1 MQFKHLAHHL
11 WSKLADHQVSDLQVI
26 NSLRA
31 LGLTNVYHPKNALE
45 LASLLHPQFLALKAD
60 LPFLVE
66 VLDGFLLAKKLSSVD
81 IDLPDRRLSH
91 GDDLFLY
98 QQNHQ
103 QNQQR
108 MPDVR
113 NFSSNESRLSTPQF
127 ASACAVQWLAQALE
141 NYFPLGVLPSLSGPT
156 EKHHFP
162 FLVLADVERWALN
175 KIRSQP
181 AGCEIA
187 DVGFLQWQTY
197 FLAELQTLCLAGK
210 RTSEMFYVGVAIK
223 NLVDVNTFLA
233 KRRIGESK
241 NIEPCT
247 RMDEGGNGHKDVKL
261 SYPRDFSIRN
271 LLKSHWNYPRPA
283 EIRSLKKVCSDLTG
297 EATHGGKLP
306 QNYER
311 ILIALALFTGR
322 SLAEALSFPI
332 NGPAEPSEGRW
343 ATDFLQVE
351 VVNFKHEGRT
361 IRTPWVFRRI
371 QGVGTKDWIRLALP
385 RDLSDAILGS
395 LYVTNAAKLE
405 HLLPL
410 TEKSWEDRC
419 YVLLQSALSTSRKR
433 AELLV
438 RDFLGRQLFAL
449 TTNAALVRLLCDQTT
464 TAEKNGGRRQLA
476 LSYYLDFQHGR
487 VWEAYQEACKAVI
500 PFGAVPVSL
509 EKDLQKGPESLSL
522 TLSTAQFTAISTHLL
537 KRIPAAVDTQTLIKC
552 HNGFAEYTLFLMIAA
567 TGHRK
572 SLTPFFFPWDICLE
586 EKLAFISDK
595 QVTGSEARF
604 VPLPQLAVDQY
615 VAYQAHLV
623 ALGAKLERLPAVAK
637 HVQTLLAAM
646 PRFDATRSN
655 LIHVANPKL
664 SQFFFID
671 AEHQPQT
678 FGTNRLDR
686 IVNEKGLVVG
696 PANMSTRDKAKA
708 VVRVSVRRFRN
719 GLGDYLW
726 GALKSGSKVQAWL
739 GHAPELH
746 SFGEASTWS
755 VQEWAGEL
763 RPHIQQYLV
772 ERGLV
777 YRSSPLVNPLH
788 RSVKRSVGAPSV
800 STSNASYEGRAV
812 NSKFAS
818 NRALKVLRQML
829 PEDYLEWQ
837 TYASAGIGTD
847 DEAQP
852 LVIDDALQS
861 RMAHEM
867 KNRLGGD
874 RLALDKISKTISEEF
889 KRLKKRGAHV
899 TAVSTNLFRS
909 DPGPVSVSFAR
920 HLRIACEI
928 RRVWLGRWVEEGLGR
943 KEYLRRL
950 PGERIEH
957 LAHLAISLVIFDA
970 TLDPARVKALTLAA
984 TSTDGVQFHPDTMTL
999 RATITT
1005 ERDIYDWLI
1014 LPSPITAA
1022 HLVGLRRRSVSGLPE
1037 NEETD
1042 PTPTEEDARPRIE
1055 QTWKMINL
1063 EICRIL
1069 ARIQVAK
1076 SAGALCTLSEL
1087 CLVFRPWWH
1096 LRLPGALYSVAVGD
1110 HVGPAPSRTSEKS
1123 LFAAR
1128 EPLPF
1133 ESRNGLLSTQ
1143 VKLPPLKAQKLVLNA
1158 INKLFST
1165 SEGSLS
1171 KTRRSNLEN
1180 ILKEP
1185 YQADLFFYVNE
1196 QPIVQHALGFIEYL
1210 LDVGGPQQPIL
1221 RFSSIR
1227 TYYSK
1232 VVPLL
1237 IERWWDKSIAD
1248 WSGADFDEAYNQV
1261 VGNSAIASP
1270 QNEGTEKLDAL
1281 RQFHRYLRDTSGA
1294 PFSAYLFQQKSQPA
1308 RRRSDLLTWRAVDH
1322 AAREVRNDPLIADT
1336 GRLQAETMIAVAAG
1350 YGLRN
1355 SEITSLTT
1363 DSFFGEPDSPL
1374 GLAINRNR
1382 FGDIKSSAGRR
1393 VIAQPLLNGSM
1404 KRAVVAAYKRAK
1416 ATEKHDVMSSRDAR
1430 LIDIKKADDIWS
1442 YGKLS
1447 QVCISALRGASSSN
1461 TAVLHS
1467 LRHTFATAMML
1478 ELFGRPRSVASQ
1490 TTVVGEN
1497 STPCEGRHGPSLIA
1511 RERLVGPG
1519 DLTAIVSEVLQLP
1532 SNWPF
1537 AVDLLAQI
1545 LGHADV
1551 GTLLGCYFH
1560 GTPMLL
1566 SEYTR
1571 EYSRDAE
1578 LIDERLAMLLGLER
1592 STVTKRRKSFVT
1604 HEGKSGGDELT
1615 VVEQVI
1621 SFDLTQRDLPAKPVR
1636 KAHQTLASPELESMP
1651 WDVMDDLLMQ
1661 RMASECS
1668 FEVMLGH
1675 ATEVNVGAAKAAS
1688 FIKSY
1693 RRLVEETGFDDFEF
1707 KGSELADYM
1716 PTRTKGVLRAKQERQ
1731 MCLRILQSKSYADR
1745 QLRASLCVIAK
1756 IWSERTDPQDPWLV
1770 LRDEVEAQALEAVC
1784 RALGVN
1790 WRIAARADSTAQIE
1804 VHDVEVRMTGSPAS
1818 ELLNFLRSAGI
1829 APLPDSERVRFSRS
1843 GGRIKASEVG
1853 VQFVQRVNA
1862 RIGDGRDSHRLF
1874 LVLSAAVLLPTQI

>member
-1 MQFKHLAHHL
+1 VQFKHLAHHL
-11 WSKLADHQVSDLQVI
+11 WLRLADPDVSEVQVI

-31 LGLTNVYHPKNALE
+31 HGLINVFHPKNALE
-45 LASLLHPQFLALKAD
+45 LSSLLHPQFLALKAD
-60 LPFLVE
+60 LPMLAE
-66 VLDGFLLAKKLSSVD
+66 ILDGFLLAKKLYSVD
-81 IDLPDRRLSH
+81 IDLPDRKLSH
-91 GDDLFLY
+91 GDDLYLY

-103 QNQQR
+103 QNQQC
-108 MPDVR
+108 MPQVH
-113 NFSSNESRLSTPQF
+113 NFSANESRFLTSQF
-127 ASACAVQWLAQALE
+127 ASACAVQWVAQALE
-141 NYFPLGVLPSLSGPT
+141 NYLPLSALPSLHGPT

-162 FLVLADVERWALN
+162 HFVLTSVDRWA
-175 KIRSQP
+175 RDQTRPQP
-181 AGCEIA
+181 AHREIA
-187 DVGFLQWQTY
+187 DVGFPRWQAY
-197 FLAELQTLCLAGK
+197 FFAELQELSLAGK
-210 RTSEMFYVGVAIK
+210 RTSEIFNVGVALR
-223 NLVDVNTFLA
+223 NLVDANTFLA
-233 KRRIGESK
+233 KRQIGKLEK
-241 NIEPCT
+241 VEPNT
-247 RMDEGGNGHKDVKL
+247 HIDDGGDGNAGEKL

-271 LLKSHWNYPRPA
+271 LLKSHWHYPRPA
-283 EIRSLKKVCSDLTG
+283 EIRSLQKICSGLTG
-297 EATHGGKLP
+297 EPTSGKTLP

-322 SLAEALSFPI
+322 SIAEALSFPI
-332 NGPAEPSEGRW
+332 NGPVEPSEGRW

-351 VVNFKHEGRT
+351 VVNFKHRDRT

-371 QGVGTKDWIRLALP
+371 QGLGTKDWIRLALP
-385 RDLSDAILGS
+385 RDLSDAILSS

-500 PFGAVPVSL
+500 PFGVVPVSL

-537 KRIPAAVDTQTLIKC
+537 KRMPAAVDTQTLIKC

-604 VPLPQLAVDQY
+604 VPLPQLAVNQY
-615 VAYQAHLV
+615 LAYQAHLV
-623 ALGAKLERLPAVAK
+623 ALGSKLERLPAVAK
-637 HVQTLLAAM
+637 HVQTLLASM
-646 PRFDATRSN
+646 PRFDTTRSN

-671 AEHQPQT
+671 AEYQPQT

-686 IVNEKGLVVG
+686 IVNGKGLVVG
-696 PANMSTRDKAKA
+696 PANMSTREKSNA

-719 GLGDYLW
+719 GLADYLW

-777 YRSSPLVNPLH
+777 YRSSPLVNPLQ
-788 RSVKRSVGAPSV
+788 RFVKRFVGAPSL
-800 STSNASYEGRAV
+800 STSKASYEGRAV
-812 NSKFAS
+812 NSKFAAT
-818 NRALKVLRQML
+818 RALKVLRQML

-837 TYASAGIGTD
+837 THASGVV
-847 DEAQP
+847 DEEASQP
-852 LVIDDALQS
+852 LVIDDALQL
-861 RMAHEM
+861 RMAQELR
-867 KNRLGGD
+867 NRLGGD
-874 RLALDKISKTISEEF
+874 RLALDKISKTINEEF

-899 TAVSTNLFRS
+899 TAASTNLFRS

-928 RRVWLGRWVEEGLGR
+928 RRVWLARWVEEGLGR
-943 KEYLRRL
+943 KEYLNRM
-950 PGERIEH
+950 PSERIEH

-970 TLDPARVKALTLAA
+970 SLDPGRVRALTLAA
-984 TSTDGVQFHPDTMTL
+984 ASMDGLQFHPDTMTL

-1005 ERDIYDWLI
+1005 ARDIYDWLI

-1022 HLVGLRRRSVSGLPE
+1022 QLVGLRRRSVSGLPK

-1042 PTPTEEDARPRIE
+1042 PAPTEEDARPRIE
-1055 QTWKMINL
+1055 LTWKKIDV
-1063 EICRIL
+1063 EIGRIL
-1069 ARIQVAK
+1069 ARMQAPK
-1076 SAGALCTLSEL
+1076 SAGAVSSLSGL

-1110 HVGPAPSRTSEKS
+1110 HVGPAPSRTSEES
-1123 LFAAR
+1123 LFAAQ
-1128 EPLPF
+1128 EPSPF
-1133 ESRNGLLSTQ
+1133 ENRKGLLSTQ
-1143 VKLPPLKAQKLVLNA
+1143 LQLPPAKAQKQVLNA
-1158 INKLFST
+1158 INKLFSK

-1171 KTRRSNLEN
+1171 KTRRSNLGK

-1185 YQADLFFYVNE
+1185 YQEDLFFYFNE

-1237 IERWWDKSIAD
+1237 VEQWWDKSTAD
-1248 WSGADFDEAYNQV
+1248 WSGADFDEAYKEI
-1261 VGNSAIASP
+1261 VGKSAFASS

-1322 AAREVRNDPLIADT
+1322 AARDVRNDPSIPDS
-1336 GRLQAETMIAVAAG
+1336 GRLQAETMIAIAAG

-1355 SEITSLTT
+1355 SEITALTT
-1363 DSFFGEPDSPL
+1363 DSFIGESDGPL
-1374 GLAINRNR
+1374 GVAINRNR
-1382 FGDIKSSAGRR
+1382 FSDIKSAAGRR
-1393 VIAQPLLNGSM
+1393 VIAQPLFSSSL
-1404 KRAVVAAYKRAK
+1404 KRVVVAAYKRAK
-1416 ATEKHDVMSSRDAR
+1416 ATEKHDVSSSRDAR
-1430 LIDIKKADDIWS
+1430 LIDIGKGDAIWS

-1447 QVCISALRGASSSN
+1447 QNCISALRGASSSN

-1478 ELFGRPRSVASQ
+1478 ELFGQRRSAAAQ
-1490 TTVVGEN
+1490 TAVSGE
-1497 STPCEGRHGPSLIA
+1497 SSMPWEVRHGPSMTA
-1511 RERLVGPG
+1511 RERLVGSAG
-1519 DLTAIVSEVLQLP
+1519 LSAIVSEILQLP
-1532 SNWPF
+1532 GNWPF

-1551 GTLLGCYFH
+1551 ATLLGCYFH
-1560 GTPMLL
+1560 GTPVLL
-1566 SEYTR
+1566 AEYTHG
-1571 EYSRDAE
+1571 YSRDAD
-1578 LIDERLAMLLGLER
+1578 LVDERLALLLGLER
-1592 STVTKRRKSFVT
+1592 STVTKRRKSFVP
-1604 HEGKSGGDELT
+1604 HDDKSFGTKLT
-1615 VVEQVI
+1615 PIEQVI
-1621 SFDLTQRDLPAKPVR
+1621 SFDLTMRDRPAKPLRKVR
-1636 KAHQTLASPELESMP
+1636 HTLVSPELESMP
-1651 WDVMDDLLMQ
+1651 WDVMDDLLLQ
-1661 RMASECS
+1661 RMAAECS
-1668 FEVMLGH
+1668 FEVMKEQ
-1675 ATEVNVGAAKAAS
+1675 AIEVNVGAAKAAL
-1688 FIKSY
+1688 FVASY

-1707 KGSELADYM
+1707 KGSELADHM

-1731 MCLRILQSKSYADR
+1731 TCLRILQSKSFADR
-1745 QLRASLCVIAK
+1745 QLRASLCLIAK

-1770 LRDEVEAQALEAVC
+1770 LKDEYEAQALESMF
-1784 RALGVN
+1784 RALEMN
-1790 WRIAARADSTAQIE
+1790 WHREPGAGATMQSQFN
-1804 VHDVEVRMTGSPAS
+1804 DVKVYMTGTPAVG
-1818 ELLNFLRSAGI
+1818 LLQYLKSAGI
-1829 APLPDSERVRFSRS
+1829 SPLPDCERPRFSRS

-1862 RIGDGRDSHRLF
+1862 RIGDGRDAHRLF
-1874 LVLSAAVLLPTQI
+1874 LVLAAALLLPTQI